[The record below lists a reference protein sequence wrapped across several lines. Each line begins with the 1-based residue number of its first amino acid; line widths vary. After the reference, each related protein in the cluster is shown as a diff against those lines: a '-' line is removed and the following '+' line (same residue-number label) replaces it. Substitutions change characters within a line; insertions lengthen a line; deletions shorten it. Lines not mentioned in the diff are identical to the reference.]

1 MTASLVWCAEH
12 NLGCGPNR
20 PSPSTASDIYCVSW
34 AAVGWASCTRPDRFR
49 LIGPWPSR
57 SCRLLPCWTPSRSL
71 VSRTRPK
78 PRRQIQHPNI
88 VPVYAIGAERGV
100 HYYAMQLIDDQPL
113 DRAITQLRGD
123 SDDAVSNS
131 TTPAAD
137 VNTVRAPS
145 SGAVG
150 PPPVRS

>member
-1 MTASLVWCAEH
+1 MGVVYEARQISLD
-12 NLGCGPNR
+12 R
-20 PSPSTASDIYCVSW
+20 PVALKILPF
-34 AAVGWASCTRPDRFR
+34 AAVLDAKQIARFKNEAQAAAADSAPQHRAGLRDR
-49 LIGPWPSR
+49 G
-57 SCRLLPCWTPSRSL
+57 
-71 VSRTRPK
+71 
-78 PRRQIQHPNI
+78 
-88 VPVYAIGAERGV
+88 GARGV